1 MTATKDEF
9 FKPGK
14 LTPQQK
20 ASATNDA
27 VSQILAAETA
37 QRLKKTE
44 RLREARLARMVGTST
59 SWNSPVFHSISGL
72 VILA

>member
-1 MTATKDEF
+1 MTATKEEF

-27 VSQILAAETA
+27 VAQILATETA
-37 QRLKKTE
+37 QRIKKTYH
-44 RLREARLARMVGTST
+44 LRQLRLAREAET
-59 SWNSPVFHSISGL
+59 
-72 VILA
+72 VIEVAPTTTRKKKEKAAAV

>member
-27 VSQILAAETA
+27 VSEILAAETA

-44 RLREARLARMVGTST
+44 RLREARLAREAETVVVT
-59 SWNSPVFHSISGL
+59 PPAPAKKKVK
-72 VILA
+72 ARA